1 MALSRAAAEMPALLG
16 SAACEYRMLI
26 RAWWLWAAIAVAG
39 IAGTR
44 LAGIPLSTQLI
55 WPARAEVGVY
65 AVNFNLVVP
74 LIAGLAVAGR
84 AGRDRRLG
92 LAELLELTGSRRGA
106 RLWGRFLGTA
116 AAVST
121 QALASWLVVLLV
133 IAVQRRSGLPLAWG
147 LAAFAAVLAPG
158 LIFVTAVSLAGAA
171 MLTPAVYRVLL
182 AGYWFWGNLMP
193 PRLMPTLAATPL
205 LPLGSYAADGL
216 FARGLPGG
224 LAGLS
229 YLLRDARSAAQAGA
243 SIGLLLAVGAGRRGR
258 AATRR
263 GPPGP
268 GRLTGPGARMD
279 LTLRGIRKTYRGGI
293 TALDR
298 LDLDIPPGM
307 FGLLGPNGA
316 GKTTLM
322 RILAGVSQAGPRVGP
337 GRRLGPGP
345 APGAAAVPGAARL
358 PAPGPGPVPGAVRPP
373 VPGLRGDPQG
383 HVQPPAAAP
392 PGG

>member
-1 MALSRAAAEMPALLG
+1 MPALFG
-16 SAACEYRMLI
+16 SAGCEYRMLI
-26 RAWWLWAAIAVAG
+26 RAWWLWTAVAVAG

-44 LAGIPLSTQLI
+44 LAGIPLSTLLI

-74 LIAGLAVAGR
+74 LVAGLALAGR
-84 AGRDRRLG
+84 AGRDRRFG
-92 LAELLELTGSRRGA
+92 LAELFESTGSRRGA
-106 RLWGRFLGTA
+106 RLWGRFLGAA

-147 LAAFAAVLAPG
+147 LAAFAAVLLPG

-171 MLTPAVYRVLL
+171 ILTPAVYRVLL

-229 YLLRDARSAAQAGA
+229 YLLRDARTAAQAAA
-243 SIGLLLAVGAGRRGR
+243 SIGLLLVV
-258 AATRR
+258 
-263 GPPGP
+263 
-268 GRLTGPGARMD
+268 
-279 LTLRGIRKTYRGGI
+279 
-293 TALDR
+293 AL
-298 LDLDIPPGM
+298 
-307 FGLLGPNGA
+307 
-316 GKTTLM
+316 
-322 RILAGVSQAGPRVGP
+322 
-337 GRRLGPGP
+337 
-345 APGAAAVPGAARL
+345 AAVAALQLAEARR
-358 PAPGPGPVPGAVRPP
+358 ARAG
-373 VPGLRGDPQG
+373 
-383 HVQPPAAAP
+383 
-392 PGG
+392 

>member
-1 MALSRAAAEMPALLG
+1 MPALLG
-16 SAACEYRMLI
+16 SATCEYRMLI

-74 LIAGLAVAGR
+74 LIAGLALAGR

-92 LAELLELTGSRRGA
+92 LAELFESTGSRRAA
-106 RLWGRFLGTA
+106 RLWGRFLGAA

-147 LAAFAAVLAPG
+147 LAAFAAVLLPG

-171 MLTPAVYRVLL
+171 ALTPAVYRVLL

-216 FARGLPGG
+216 FARDLPGG

-243 SIGLLLAVGAGRRGR
+243 SIGLLLAVA
-258 AATRR
+258 
-263 GPPGP
+263 
-268 GRLTGPGARMD
+268 
-279 LTLRGIRKTYRGGI
+279 
-293 TALDR
+293 
-298 LDLDIPPGM
+298 
-307 FGLLGPNGA
+307 
-316 GKTTLM
+316 
-322 RILAGVSQAGPRVGP
+322 V
-337 GRRLGPGP
+337 
-345 APGAAAVPGAARL
+345 AAVAGLQLTEARR
-358 PAPGPGPVPGAVRPP
+358 ARAG
-373 VPGLRGDPQG
+373 
-383 HVQPPAAAP
+383 
-392 PGG
+392 